1 MKAVWVLVLGLAL
14 KTSSLAWAGQPI
26 AEVTLPADA
35 VNLKLGSVREEL
47 RLTLDEEC
55 LELSKTLGP
64 FDELGTN
71 CRVWVKTGLWTVSIS
86 YEREGFPSTHERFT
100 EAASLDP
107 ASLGLRAGSKA
118 WKGLEKRLELQA
130 GLASVSEVHEGRVI
144 WAQSDAEPSQQGPA
158 VDVRWQRLRVSVQL
172 KD

>member
-14 KTSSLAWAGQPI
+14 KTAPVAWAGQPI

-35 VNLKLGSVREEL
+35 VNLKLGAVREEL
-47 RLTLDEEC
+47 RPLVDEEC
-55 LELSKTLGP
+55 VERSKTLGP
-64 FDELGTN
+64 FDDLGTN

-107 ASLGLRAGSKA
+107 ESLGLRAGSKA
-118 WKGLEKRLELQA
+118 WKGLEKRLELHA
-130 GLASVSEVHEGRVI
+130 ALAWFSEIHEGRVI

-158 VDVRWQRLRVSVQL
+158 VEARWQRLRVSVQL

>member
-1 MKAVWVLVLGLAL
+1 MKSLWVLVLGLAL
-14 KTSSLAWAGQPI
+14 KTSSVAWAVQPI
-26 AEVTLPADA
+26 AEATLPADA
-35 VNLKLGSVREEL
+35 VNLKLGSVREDL
-47 RLTLDEEC
+47 RPALDEACVER
-55 LELSKTLGP
+55 SKTQGP
-64 FDELGTN
+64 FDDLGTN

-107 ASLGLRAGSKA
+107 ESLGLRAGSKA
-118 WKGLEKRLELQA
+118 WKGLEKRLELHA
-130 GLASVSEVHEGRVI
+130 ALAWFSEIHEGRVI

-158 VDVRWQRLRVSVQL
+158 VEARWQRLRVSVQL